1 MCCGGG
7 LGGKCGKGVAN
18 HYKGENRVDRIRC
31 EHFTRWEG

>member
-18 HYKGENRVDRIRC
+18 DKVGMVLYVQCTVYISEQGKV
-31 EHFTRWEG
+31 